1 MSPESPSI
9 FARLRAGLAATMGGL
24 AGGARRMEDWTARR
38 TRPVMLMLV
47 AGLLLI
53 GSAIGIASYGHA
65 VAHGG
70 RGDRHAAEA
79 HQVPSQKPD
88 GKPEGKPHVP
98 RPQAPAAPPSAG
110 PSAP

>member
-1 MSPESPSI
+1 MNPESPSI
-9 FARLRAGLAATMGGL
+9 FARLRAGLAATMAGL

-38 TRPVMLMLV
+38 TRPIMLMLL

-53 GSAIGIASYGHA
+53 GSAIGIAAYGHA
-65 VAHGG
+65 MPHGG
-70 RGDRHAAEA
+70 RGDRHAAETRR
-79 HQVPSQKPD
+79 VPPPKPG
-88 GKPEGKPHVP
+88 GKPEGKPQAP